1 MQKKLLFKASLLP
14 KGKRNKRK
22 TWCILSEQITYLF
35 ALYKTAP
42 RYWSCLVFLHA
53 SMKEQ
58 IKTFFLC
65 STEKKFCALFFLCV
79 LCMDSYWKLSLI
91 FRALLHQ
98 LPYGRGRGGGHDSK
112 TLNQTNQLFSLLSL
126 AAWRDPASYWCQG
139 VTFSDCDASSV
150 GFFVFLFPSKRTFWK
165 HWREYFQAVVIAWL
179 VSRPKIFSS
188 RMIFTC

>member
-22 TWCILSEQITYLF
+22 TWCILSEQIAYLF

-65 STEKKFCALFFLCV
+65 STEKKFCALFSFVCFV
-79 LCMDSYWKLSLI
+79 WIAIENYPWSSEPCYSNCPM
-91 FRALLHQ
+91 A
-98 LPYGRGRGGGHDSK
+98 GGGEVGMAAKPSTKLTSCFHCFPWLVERSCK
-112 TLNQTNQLFSLLSL
+112 LLISRGNFSLTVMLVL
-126 AAWRDPASYWCQG
+126 W
-139 VTFSDCDASSV
+139 
-150 GFFVFLFPSKRTFWK
+150 GFFC
-165 HWREYFQAVVIAWL
+165 
-179 VSRPKIFSS
+179 FSLP
-188 RMIFTC
+188 F